1 MLPKKVIKLF
11 TSLFLMLVIPLSA
24 AVTSAAAPRDYGVF
38 PVSPEPPAVNA
49 VWYYITGYRGY
60 EKHSK
65 SFEIK
70 ITVKEEDMSL
80 FLSFPSVGGI
90 RLENEE
96 PAQNPKSFEETG
108 IFEPDSNDKISYKDG
123 NSGKNILMTSS
134 DGTNVKFIE
143 ENSSWKLEVYDK
155 AGVKLFNI
163 TPPQISFGLSQ
174 KKWAKA
180 RLELPLSSEEVIY
193 GTGERFG
200 PVNQNGTRTV
210 MWNSDAAYHSADTT
224 GSELWR
230 SYTNIPILHS
240 SRGYT
245 LFYNSFASA
254 NVDFGFTN
262 KRKYTLDFSDSRL
275 DAYIWTGSVKDQ
287 WAVCSRR

>member
-24 AVTSAAAPRDYGVF
+24 AVTSAAAPGDYGVF

-123 NSGKNILMTSS
+123 NSGKNILMTS
-134 DGTNVKFIE
+134 
-143 ENSSWKLEVYDK
+143 
-155 AGVKLFNI
+155 
-163 TPPQISFGLSQ
+163 
-174 KKWAKA
+174 
-180 RLELPLSSEEVIY
+180 
-193 GTGERFG
+193 
-200 PVNQNGTRTV
+200 
-210 MWNSDAAYHSADTT
+210 
-224 GSELWR
+224 
-230 SYTNIPILHS
+230 
-240 SRGYT
+240 
-245 LFYNSFASA
+245 
-254 NVDFGFTN
+254 
-262 KRKYTLDFSDSRL
+262 
-275 DAYIWTGSVKDQ
+275 
-287 WAVCSRR
+287 